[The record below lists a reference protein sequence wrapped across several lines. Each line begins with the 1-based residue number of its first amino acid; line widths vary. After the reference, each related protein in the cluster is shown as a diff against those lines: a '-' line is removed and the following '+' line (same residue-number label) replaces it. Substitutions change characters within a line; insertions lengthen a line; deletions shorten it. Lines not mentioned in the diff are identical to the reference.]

1 MARIKQTCTTKLVLE
16 ALRARDDFVTGQEL
30 VAQTGRATSQ
40 VWAALIHL
48 LRSHCVGVEVQGNKR
63 YWYALPPEDDQ
74 RLREH
79 EEYAL
84 HTKRPQQ
91 RSRKRGS

>member
-1 MARIKQTCTTKLVLE
+1 MTRIKQTCTTKLVLE
-16 ALRARDDFVTGQEL
+16 ALRARNDFATGHEL
-30 VAQTGRATSQ
+30 VTLTRRSNSQ

-63 YWYALPPEDDQ
+63 YWYALPPEEDQ
-74 RLREH
+74 RLYKH
-79 EEYAL
+79 EEYTL

-91 RSRKRGS
+91 RRRKVMP

>member
-1 MARIKQTCTTKLVLE
+1 MRIKQTCTTKLVLD

-30 VAQTGRATSQ
+30 VALTGRATSQ

-63 YWYALPPEDDQ
+63 YWYALPPEEDR
-74 RLREH
+74 RLCER

-91 RSRKRGS
+91 RRRKEGPQ

>member
-1 MARIKQTCTTKLVLE
+1 MTKIKQTCTTKLVLE
-16 ALRARDDFVTGQEL
+16 ALRTRDDFVTGQEL
-30 VAQTGRATSQ
+30 VALTGRSTSQ

-48 LRSHCVGVEVQGNKR
+48 LRSHCIGVEVQGDRR
-63 YWYALPPEDDQ
+63 YWYALPPEEDQ
-74 RLREH
+74 RSREH

-91 RSRKRGS
+91 RHLKKER